1 MLKLQHSPSPHATPT
16 VQGGNSH
23 AEAIN
28 SPVGSQLV
36 GKSILF
42 KWPPRLG
49 GWLVGKIEE
58 ANSNLGQDN
67 DEAFAYNFK
76 VAYAGEDERASHM
89 LSVESYAHVAS
100 AKTDSWVLLG

>member
-1 MLKLQHSPSPHATPT
+1 M
-16 VQGGNSH
+16 
-23 AEAIN
+23 
-28 SPVGSQLV
+28 
-36 GKSILF
+36 
-42 KWPPRLG
+42 
-49 GWLVGKIEE
+49 VGKIEE
-58 ANSNLGQDN
+58 ANSNMGQDN